1 MAACDL
7 LTGGIARGCDNN
19 TGGISKLYLA
29 NFDDVVSETISAG
42 EVTAIT
48 MATGDVFFEFAFN
61 KNTSSLTQDIT
72 VDNVNGTTV
81 HTQTIN
87 LVIPRRDNA
96 KRNQIAL
103 LTRSLTKAI
112 VLDQNGIYWYCG
124 YANGMDITTIA
135 DTTGV
140 AKADLNGYTITLVG
154 EEPAM
159 AYTMT
164 SGIIAAIV
172 E

>member
-1 MAACDL
+1 MACDL
-7 LTGGIARGCDNN
+7 LTGGIAKGCDNN
-19 TGGISKLYLA
+19 TGGIQKLYLA
-29 NFDDVVSETISAG
+29 NFDDVVTETVASG

-48 MATGDVFFEFAFN
+48 MATGEVFYEFAFN
-61 KNTSSLTQDIT
+61 KNTSSLLQDIA
-72 VDNVNGTTV
+72 VDQVNGTTI

-87 LVIPRRDNA
+87 LVIPRRDNT
-96 KRNQIAL
+96 KRNAIAL
-103 LTRSLTKAI
+103 LTRASTKAI

-124 YANGMDITTIA
+124 YQNGLDVTTIA

-159 AYTMT
+159 AYTVT
-164 SGIIAAIV
+164 SGIVTAIV